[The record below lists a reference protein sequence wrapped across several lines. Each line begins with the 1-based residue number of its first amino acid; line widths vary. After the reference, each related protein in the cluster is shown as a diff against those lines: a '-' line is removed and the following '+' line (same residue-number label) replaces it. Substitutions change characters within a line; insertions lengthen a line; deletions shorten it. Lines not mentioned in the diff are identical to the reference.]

1 MGKIGLIIKREI
13 MAKLRSKAFI
23 VMTFL
28 GPLLIAAF
36 VMIMFYATQADKSEQ
51 NILVIDETEF
61 FKDKLSGNDYISFS
75 YSSKSLEEAL
85 TDFYKTDKSSIL
97 YIPNNLIDGA
107 GGATKIFYKKTP
119 GFAVQ
124 TYVKSQIEKIV
135 YEYKLKANNIDPN
148 VIHNAKQGVK
158 LIMEKVNEEGERAE
172 SLSDVGTIT
181 GFLSGAFMFIFI
193 LIYGMMVFRSVM
205 EEKTNRIVEIIIS
218 SVKPT
223 QLMLGKILGIAILG
237 IMQFLTMAL
246 LTIGLTT
253 ILSMTVLK
261 DVQKDFAKFQKQQE
275 QVFKTGA
282 TANLDNMDKMQDK
295 LEAFDAIEKVRKL
308 DFFAIG
314 ICFLFYFIGGYL
326 FYSSLLAAI
335 GSAVD
340 TEADSQQFMMPI
352 MLPMMAGYL
361 IAVNMMM
368 NPEGNLAIWGSMIP
382 FTSPIVMMARVPNG
396 VPLWQLLTSLGILYT
411 SFFGTVWLAGKI
423 YRTGILM
430 YGKKASWKELSK
442 WIFYK

>member
-13 MAKLRSKAFI
+13 MAKLRSKAFV

-28 GPLLIAAF
+28 GPLLFAGFI
-36 VMIMFYATQADKSEQ
+36 MIMFYATKADKTEQ
-51 NILVIDETEF
+51 NILVVDETQF
-61 FKDKLSGNDYISFS
+61 FKDKLSGNDYISFT
-75 YSSKSLEEAL
+75 YSSKKLEDAL
-85 TDFYKTDKSSIL
+85 TDLYKSDKSSIL

-135 YEYKLKANNIDPN
+135 YEYKLKANNIDPDI
-148 VIHNAKQGVK
+148 IHNAKQSVK
-158 LIMEKVNEEGERAE
+158 LIMEKVNENGERAE
-172 SLSDVGTIT
+172 SLSDVASIS

-237 IMQFLTMAL
+237 ILQFVTMSL

-261 DVQKDFAKFQKQQE
+261 DVQKDFTKFQKQQE
-275 QVFKTGA
+275 QVFKNGA
-282 TANLDNMDKMQDK
+282 TADLDNMDKMQDK
-295 LEAFDAIEKVRKL
+295 LEAFDAIEKVRRL
-308 DFFAIG
+308 NFLEIG

-352 MLPMMAGYL
+352 MLPLMAGYL

-382 FTSPIVMMARVPNG
+382 FTSPIVMMARIPNG
-396 VPLWQLLTSLGILYT
+396 VPLWQILASLGILYA

-430 YGKKASWKELSK
+430 YGKKTSWREISK